1 MNTWKI
7 EIKGLNKKGITLI
20 QKDKR
25 QKKNYKKKEQNFLLG
40 GFNWREN

>member
-7 EIKGLNKKGITLI
+7 KIEGLNKKGITLI

-25 QKKNYKKKEQNFLLG
+25 KKNYKKKGQNFLLE
-40 GFNWREN
+40 GFNWREK